1 MKQRVFIILSQIMG
15 LPVEEIRE
23 DSSPDTIE
31 AWDSLRHMNLV
42 LALEEAFGI
51 QFTEEEIVEMLNVQL
66 IVDILKDKKDGSNR
80 AFSE

>member
-1 MKQRVFIILSQIMG
+1 MG
-15 LPVEEIRE
+15 LSVEEIRE

-42 LALEEAFGI
+42 LALEEAFGV

-80 AFSE
+80 LFSK